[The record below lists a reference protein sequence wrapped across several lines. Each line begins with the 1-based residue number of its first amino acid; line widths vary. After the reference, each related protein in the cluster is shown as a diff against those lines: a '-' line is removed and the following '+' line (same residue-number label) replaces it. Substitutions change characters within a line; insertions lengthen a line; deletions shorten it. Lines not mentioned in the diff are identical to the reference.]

1 MTDTPRTDEA
11 IEAYDACGKSRD
23 LVLADFARQLERE
36 LDEARAALRGAI
48 GCFNRRRGT
57 TWSWDA
63 IGANG
68 DQLARWRKAAGVE
81 T

>member
-36 LDEARAALRGAI
+36 LDEARAALRD
-48 GCFNRRRGT
+48 CLLLE
-57 TWSWDA
+57 D
-63 IGANG
+63 
-68 DQLARWRKAAGVE
+68 LAMASSAQIRRWRKAAGVE